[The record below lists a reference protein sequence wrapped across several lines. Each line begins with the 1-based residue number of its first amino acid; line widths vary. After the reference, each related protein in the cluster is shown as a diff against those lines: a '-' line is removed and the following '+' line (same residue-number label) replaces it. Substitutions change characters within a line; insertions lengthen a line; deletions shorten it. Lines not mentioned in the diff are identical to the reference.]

1 MLECSFLLRSAIGL
15 FLLSIAI
22 SAKEI
27 ISNPAIPRL
36 STFDTAAVP
45 FIAFP
50 SFDAQLIPLPNAAPA
65 TPSPAKAAPPIAPP
79 TAPEKAP
86 SSNPS
91 RKEPPWLILS
101 SPPATPPITAPVIA
115 PQQAPTKIVPPIP
128 APTPVAINATATTTI
143 TAVAIN
149 FQCFAHLSAAFSTL
163 STIFSIVF
171 FSQSGFK

>member
-1 MLECSFLLRSAIGL
+1 M
-15 FLLSIAI
+15 
-22 SAKEI
+22 
-27 ISNPAIPRL
+27 
-36 STFDTAAVP
+36 
-45 FIAFP
+45 
-50 SFDAQLIPLPNAAPA
+50 PNADPA

-101 SPPATPPITAPVIA
+101 NPPATPPITAPVIA